1 MGDINLKSSENLKS
15 GSILINAQ
23 DLKEDLEKLEKKFLF
38 KKKKKK
44 KKPAPL
50 IIPFAQKNIYNLPK
64 MRCFSFLLK
73 NLLANVC
80 HQQTKQLL
88 VMN

>member
-23 DLKEDLEKLEKKFLF
+23 DLKEDLEKLDTRFLF

-44 KKPAPL
+44 RSAGQNRFSMKLSYEEKK
-50 IIPFAQKNIYNLPK
+50 
-64 MRCFSFLLK
+64 LK
-73 NLLANVC
+73 IF
-80 HQQTKQLL
+80 
-88 VMN
+88 